1 MNISENI
8 KKSFIRL
15 SRGQRKVAQFVID
28 NPTLVATHIASE
40 VGKLIGVSE
49 STVIRFCYAM
59 ELSGYSELQE
69 EIKKELMQVDSVDVT
84 TEDEIDTKKTEN
96 TISEIINKDV
106 TSILN
111 TLELIDPL
119 LFEKTIRCLH
129 EADFVYVLGFRQ
141 SAPAATYMTSILKSY
156 RKHVRQI
163 QHDMEDIVQQ
173 LSNIDSKSLLIII
186 GVDHVLEDVLTI
198 AKLAKNKN
206 AKVVSITNSTVS
218 SIRDFS
224 NAMFTIQQYKQSSLE
239 TSTPLFSF
247 INATIE
253 GMIAQN
259 KKQYNE
265 FQKTNEQIE
274 SSFSYLEIGQK
285 TS

>member
-59 ELSGYSELQE
+59 ELSGFNELQE
-69 EIKKELMQVDSVDVT
+69 EIKKELMQDVNVK
-84 TEDEIDTKKTEN
+84 TEDEIITKKTEN
-96 TISEIINKDV
+96 TISEIINRDV

-129 EADFVYVLGFRQ
+129 ESDFVYVLGFRQ

-156 RKHVRQI
+156 RRHVRQI

-186 GVDHVLEDVLTI
+186 GVDHVFEDVLTI

-206 AKVVSITNSTVS
+206 AKVVSITNSSVS

-224 NAMFTIQQYKQSSLE
+224 NAMFTIQQYKQNTLE
-239 TSTPLFSF
+239 TNTPLFSF
-247 INATIE
+247 INAMIE

-259 KKQYNE
+259 KRQYND
-265 FQKTNEQIE
+265 FQKTNEKIE
-274 SSFSYLEIGQK
+274 SNFAYLEIGQK

>member
-59 ELSGYSELQE
+59 ELSGFNELQE
-69 EIKKELMQVDSVDVT
+69 EIKKELMQDVNVK
-84 TEDEIDTKKTEN
+84 TEDEIITKKTEN
-96 TISEIINKDV
+96 TISEIINRDV

-129 EADFVYVLGFRQ
+129 ESDFVYVLGFRQ

-156 RKHVRQI
+156 RRHVRQI

-186 GVDHVLEDVLTI
+186 GVDHVFEDVLTI

-206 AKVVSITNSTVS
+206 AKVVSITNSSVS

-224 NAMFTIQQYKQSSLE
+224 NAMFTIQQYKQNTLE
-239 TSTPLFSF
+239 TNTPLFSF
-247 INATIE
+247 INAMIE

-259 KKQYNE
+259 KKQYND
-265 FQKTNEQIE
+265 FQKTNEKIE
-274 SSFSYLEIGQK
+274 SNFAYLEIGQK